1 MVVNG
6 QKKEDLGEI
15 YNGAFASD
23 DEIIQAKKESSQSE
37 SDDDEG
43 EDKNALPLARPVFVS
58 KADRQLLSEAT
69 R

>member
-1 MVVNG
+1 MVNG

-23 DEIIQAKKESSQSE
+23 DEIIQTKKDSSESE
-37 SDDDEG
+37 SDEDI

-69 R
+69 RQA